1 MSFLL
6 FIPHIIPKAASQ
18 IPMQVDLICMRYAR
32 PIILN
37 GITGSSQ
44 VRSSQYP
51 VVQYM
56 RYMSMLM
63 ITLNMMMMPMM
74 MIQIEKPCIHQ
85 LVVDRLLASLS
96 VEYVEDA
103 DTMVE

>member
-1 MSFLL
+1 
-6 FIPHIIPKAASQ
+6 
-18 IPMQVDLICMRYAR
+18 
-32 PIILN
+32 
-37 GITGSSQ
+37 
-44 VRSSQYP
+44 
-51 VVQYM
+51 M

-74 MIQIEKPCIHQ
+74 MIQIGKLCIHQ
-85 LVVDRLLASLS
+85 LAVDRSLASLS